1 MINNGKKIRLDDI
14 RINTHRVGMS
24 VFRLYLISLEDD
36 SRKSLFGK
44 RLTYKCQLLK
54 VKHVYN

>member
-1 MINNGKKIRLDDI
+1 MNNGKKKRLDDI

-24 VFRLYLISLEDD
+24 VFWLYLISLEDD
-36 SRKSLFGK
+36 SRNSFFGK
-44 RLTYKCQLLK
+44 RLTYKRQLLK